1 MSPMVRARTGVGPV
15 EVVVAVVVEAVE
27 EKEKEADQSLK

>member
-1 MSPMVRARTGVGPV
+1 MVRARTGVGPV
-15 EVVVAVVVEAVE
+15 EVVVEVVVEAVE